1 MPNYKKLDQVLDLA
15 HRTGDKI
22 IVISEHH
29 DPYVVMS
36 IREYEA
42 LLHGSSPIQGLSE
55 DELLDKINRDIAV
68 WKASQEEGSNFAD
81 YDLDKFK
88 VDMPKKD
95 AVSAVALPSEGK
107 PLAAKSEI
115 EPEEDKYYIEPID

>member
-1 MPNYKKLDQVLDLA
+1 MPNYKKLDQILDLA

-22 IVISEHH
+22 IVVSERH

-36 IREYEA
+36 VREYEA
-42 LLHGSSPIQGLSE
+42 LLHGSSPVKGLSE
-55 DELLDKINRDIAV
+55 DQLLDKINRDIAI
-68 WKASQEEGSNFAD
+68 WKASQEENNALGD

-95 AVSAVALPSEGK
+95 TMAAASAAGQGSPLPLK
-107 PLAAKSEI
+107 PEP